1 MYLVPVGAWCNLA
14 LPNRV
19 KKCVM
24 LYSLAAD
31 VLLVLHLAFIVFV
44 MLGGLLLL
52 KWTWVGYLHL
62 PAVAWGILV
71 ELQGWLCPLTPL
83 EQHFR
88 MLAGETGYSGG
99 FVQHYLLPIIYP
111 AGLTREVQFLLAVSV
126 ISTNLV
132 IYAVIYIKYRRGRH
146 HQ

>member
-1 MYLVPVGAWCNLA
+1 
-14 LPNRV
+14 
-19 KKCVM
+19 M
-24 LYSLAAD
+24 LYSFAAD
-31 VLLVLHLAFIVFV
+31 VLLVLHLVFIVFV

-52 KWTWVGYLHL
+52 KWRWLIYLHL

-71 ELQGWLCPLTPL
+71 ELLGWLCPLTPL

-111 AGLTREVQFLLAVSV
+111 AGLTREVQIILAIGV
-126 ISTNLV
+126 ISINLV
-132 IYAVIYIKYRRGRH
+132 IYTVIYVKYRRGRYRH
-146 HQ
+146 

>member
-1 MYLVPVGAWCNLA
+1 
-14 LPNRV
+14 
-19 KKCVM
+19 M
-24 LYSLAAD
+24 LYSFAAD
-31 VLLVLHLAFIVFV
+31 VLLVLHLVFIVFV

-52 KWTWVGYLHL
+52 KWRWLIYLHL

-71 ELQGWLCPLTPL
+71 ELLGWLCPLTPL

-111 AGLTREVQFLLAVSV
+111 AGLTREVQILLAIGV
-126 ISTNLV
+126 ISINLV
-132 IYAVIYIKYRRGRH
+132 IYTVIYVKYRRGRYRH
-146 HQ
+146 